1 METFTFAAVS
11 LTIAIS
17 LLLSKKKT
25 SLHRTFAWFCAALF
39 FYKGAAFFDGIYQKD
54 FFKMIETAGLLSIPP
69 LSIAFTR
76 LLLSEQ
82 TFLSKTHVLLTIAFG
97 FLTAAAIYAD
107 LYLGY
112 VFAPVDLDLIRIAH
126 AFVGAV
132 LGLCYLALLIHL
144 KRRAAGAERKRILYL
159 VIAAAVPVVMIGVDL
174 AQTSGSGLS
183 FHTNIILAMLVY
195 FILMIITHPQ
205 LTELHDLMA
214 RALVIFL
221 MTFFA
226 AVIIL
231 AFTSL
236 FGKSAVPFS
245 HLLVAAF
252 LIMISIE
259 PFKQVLKKILKRI
272 YPDIPDVFTSLY
284 ALDEKLEREKS
295 QLLEEMAPVL
305 AHEIRNPLGS
315 MKGAAQ
321 YLRSEEADEEHQKL
335 LDVIIEETDRL
346 NSVVSQFLNYAKPYL
361 LNRKVQSVNPVVE
374 KAISI
379 IRASHLPEKL
389 TVEEDLRPDLP
400 QVRIDAEQLIQV
412 ILNIAYNAIEA
423 MPDGGKLILRTS
435 KIAGDAGEAVG
446 LSIRDTGRGMKR
458 EEIKSIFKPFF
469 TTKERGVGLGLA
481 ICQRIVKSH
490 DGRLKVKSI
499 PGQGSIFYIRI
510 DAADSESDRLARR

>member
-17 LLLSKKKT
+17 LLISKKKT
-25 SLHRTFAWFCAALF
+25 SLHRTFAWVCAALF
-39 FYKGAAFFDGIYQKD
+39 LYEGASFFDGIFQKD
-54 FFKMIETAGLLSIPP
+54 FLKMTTAAGLLSIPP

-76 LLLSEQ
+76 VMLGEQ
-82 TFLSKTHVLLTIAFG
+82 TFLSRAHIFLTIVFGLLTAG
-97 FLTAAAIYAD
+97 AVYVE
-107 LYLGY
+107 LYPGY
-112 VFAPVDLDLIRIAH
+112 VFSPIDLDLRRTAH
-126 AFVGAV
+126 AYVGAV
-132 LGLCYLALLIHL
+132 LVLCYLALVIHL
-144 KRRAAGAERKRILYL
+144 KRRAVGAERKRLLYL
-159 VIAAAVPVVMIGVDL
+159 VIAAAVPIVMISIDL
-174 AQTSGSGLS
+174 AQVSGYGFS
-183 FHTNIILAMLVY
+183 FHTNIILAALIY

-231 AFTSL
+231 VFTTL
-236 FGKSAVPFS
+236 FGSSTIPFS
-245 HLLVAAF
+245 HLLVASF

-259 PFKQVLKKILKRI
+259 PFKQILKKILKRI
-272 YPDIPDVFTSLY
+272 YPEIPDVFTSLY

-321 YLRSEEADEEHQKL
+321 YLRSEEVNEENQKL

-346 NSVVSQFLNYAKPYL
+346 NSVVSQFLNYAKPYV
-361 LNRKVQSVNPVVE
+361 LNRKVQPVNRVVE
-374 KAISI
+374 KAISV
-379 IRASHLPEKL
+379 IRASHLPDNL
-389 TVEEDLRPDLP
+389 IVEEDLRPDLP
-400 QVRIDAEQLIQV
+400 PVRVDAEQLIQV

-446 LSIRDTGRGMKR
+446 LSIRDTGKGMKR
-458 EEIKSIFKPFF
+458 EEIKSVFKPFF

-481 ICQRIVKSH
+481 ICQRIVRSH
-490 DGRLKVKSI
+490 GGRLKVKSI

-510 DAADSESDRLARR
+510 DAADSEGDRLARR